1 MGRTVKE
8 HDERRSEILDTAQ
21 QFFYQKGYEQTS
33 IQDIIT
39 AIGIAKGTFYY
50 YFDSKLALLDELI
63 ERILDQTLQV
73 VEPIVDDPQL
83 DALEKFNRLIDTAQT
98 RKIEDK
104 TFYLSILQIWYEDEN
119 ILLRNKLENASAE
132 AMTSVLAK
140 IIRQGEAEGVFD
152 TVYPD
157 EIGELITLIG
167 QSLSKEVAITILNAR
182 DNGRLLSTIERK
194 AAVHEH
200 AIERLLGAPKD
211 SVRLYDAD
219 QLRQWF
225 E

>member
-33 IQDIIT
+33 IQEIIN
-39 AIGIAKGTFYY
+39 AIGIAKGTFYH

-63 ERILDQTLQV
+63 ERILDQTSQAV
-73 VEPIVDDPQL
+73 KPIVDDPNL
-83 DALEKFNRLIDTAQT
+83 DALEKFNQLIATVDS

-104 TFYLSILQIWYEDEN
+104 VFYLSILQIWYKDEN
-119 ILLRNKLENASAE
+119 ILLRNKLEIASAK
-132 AMTSVLAK
+132 ATASLLTT
-140 IIRQGEAEGVFD
+140 IIQQGAAEGVFTTD
-152 TVYPD
+152 YPG
-157 EIGELITLIG
+157 EIGEIITLIG
-167 QSLSKEVAITILNAR
+167 QSLSKEVAITILNAK
-182 DNGRLLSTIERK
+182 DNGRLFSSIERK
-194 AAVHEH
+194 AVVHEH

-219 QLRQWF
+219 RLRQWF

>member
-21 QFFYQKGYEQTS
+21 QLFYQKGYEQTS
-33 IQDIIT
+33 IQDIIN
-39 AIGIAKGTFYY
+39 AIGIAKGTFYH

-63 ERILDQTLQV
+63 ERILDQTLQA
-73 VEPIVDDPQL
+73 VEPIVDDPKL
-83 DALEKFNRLIDTAQT
+83 NALEKFNRLIDTAQT

-104 TFYLSILQIWYEDEN
+104 TFYLSILQIWYKDEN
-119 ILLRNKLENASAE
+119 ILLRNKLEIASAE
-132 AMTSVLAK
+132 AMTSMLAK
-140 IIRQGEAEGVFD
+140 IIRQGVAEGVFD
-152 TVYPD
+152 TDYPD

-167 QSLSKEVAITILNAR
+167 QSLSKEVAITILR
-182 DNGRLLSTIERK
+182 TKDNGRVLPTIERK
-194 AAVHEH
+194 ATMHEH

-211 SVRLYDAD
+211 SVHLYDAE